1 MFLHARKEEQTL
13 KKRWGGKGGAALIID
28 ARKKFKN
35 NSFLPGLYKHECL
48 LIVSVA

>member
-1 MFLHARKEEQTL
+1 MFPHARKEEQTL
-13 KKRWGGKGGAALIID
+13 KKRGGGAVLIID
-28 ARKKFKN
+28 AWKKFKN

>member
-1 MFLHARKEEQTL
+1 MFPHARKEEQTL
-13 KKRWGGKGGAALIID
+13 KKRGGEEGAALIID

>member
-1 MFLHARKEEQTL
+1 MFPHARKEEQIL
-13 KKRWGGKGGAALIID
+13 KKKKKKKGAALIIE
-28 ARKKFKN
+28 ARKKFKK